1 MELPARRDQMNGS
14 TGDGGDLA
22 ARLASMALVPVIEIP
37 EPELAGPLADALL
50 AGGLPCAE
58 ITFRTPGAAAA
69 IRAIAQRHPDLLL
82 GAGTVL
88 SQHQVDQA
96 LDAGA
101 RFLVS
106 PGFSPRVVSHA
117 LARGAVLLPGVCTPT
132 EVEMARAAGIELVKF
147 FPAEPAGGVPYLR
160 ALTAPYPSLRFV
172 PTGGI
177 DARNAAAYLAIGQV
191 LAVGGSWMAPRAL
204 IADREFGAITQRVRD
219 TVALVQRLRDGPAPA
234 DRPHA

>member
-1 MELPARRDQMNGS
+1 MELPARSDQMNGS
-14 TGDGGDLA
+14 EGGELA
-22 ARLASMALVPVIEIP
+22 ARLASIALVPVIEIP
-37 EPELAGPLADALL
+37 DPQLAGPLADALL
-50 AGGLPCAE
+50 AAGLPCAE

-69 IRAIAQRHPDLLL
+69 IRAIAQRHPGMLV

-88 SQHQVDQA
+88 SPDQVDQA

-106 PGFSPRVVSHA
+106 PGFSPAVVSHA
-117 LARGAVLLPGVCTPT
+117 LDRGAVMLPGACTPT

-147 FPAEPAGGVPYLR
+147 FPAEPAGGVPYLQ

-177 DARNAAAYLAIGQV
+177 DARNAASYLAIGQV
-191 LAVGGSWMAPRAL
+191 IAVGGSWMAPRSL
-204 IADREFGAITQRVRD
+204 IAGREFGAITQRARD
-219 TVALVQRLRDGPAPA
+219 AVALIRRLRAGPAAA
-234 DRPHA
+234 DPPNT